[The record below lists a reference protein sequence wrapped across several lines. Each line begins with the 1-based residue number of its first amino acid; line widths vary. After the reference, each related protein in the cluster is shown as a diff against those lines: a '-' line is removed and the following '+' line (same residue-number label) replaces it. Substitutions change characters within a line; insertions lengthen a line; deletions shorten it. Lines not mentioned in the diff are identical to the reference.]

1 MAETDPKNRAGD
13 LSPDPDTDIKN
24 VRDEEFEIP
33 DPEQVERDRKKAEE
47 FYDNEEKRRD
57 PAA

>member
-1 MAETDPKNRAGD
+1 MADTDPKKQAGD
-13 LSPDPDTDIKN
+13 LSPDPDTDINN

-33 DPEQVERDRKKAEE
+33 DPEQVERDRKNAEE
-47 FYDNEEKRRD
+47 FYNKDEKRRD

>member
-1 MAETDPKNRAGD
+1 MADIDPKNQTGD
-13 LSPDPDTDIKN
+13 LSPDPDTDINN

-33 DPEQVERDRKKAEE
+33 DPEQVERDRKNAEE
-47 FYDNEEKRRD
+47 FYNKDEKRRD

>member
-1 MAETDPKNRAGD
+1 MAD
-13 LSPDPDTDIKN
+13 LNPNSQADDLEDPDTDRNN

-33 DPEQVERDRKKAEE
+33 DPEQVERDRKRAEE
-47 FYDNEEKRRD
+47 EYGEGQRKN